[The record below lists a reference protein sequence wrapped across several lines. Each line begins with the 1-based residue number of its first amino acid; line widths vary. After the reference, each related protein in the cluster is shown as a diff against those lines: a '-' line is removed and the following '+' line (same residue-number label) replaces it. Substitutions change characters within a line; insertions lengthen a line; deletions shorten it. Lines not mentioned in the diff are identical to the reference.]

1 MYEKS
6 HSVNYNKESIQ
17 TCTGFDYRLL
27 EEVCNMSTFMRI
39 ALALVIIGA
48 LNWGLIGFFNF
59 DLVASVFGG
68 QNTILAKIVY
78 AIVGLSGLA
87 TIGLLVKSNEEMVVD
102 VDEKVEPHKQF
113 DRIRNVNY
121 NTEFGE
127 ELDLKGKRKK
137 VDRSLEDPKNSKD

>member
-1 MYEKS
+1 M
-6 HSVNYNKESIQ
+6 SV
-17 TCTGFDYRLL
+17 
-27 EEVCNMSTFMRI
+27 FMRI

-48 LNWGLIGFFNF
+48 LNWGMIGFFNF

-68 QNTILAKIVY
+68 QDTILAKIVY
-78 AIVGLSGLA
+78 AVVGLSGLVA
-87 TIGLLVKSNEEMVVD
+87 IGLLVKTNEEIVVD

-127 ELDLKGKRKK
+127 ELDLKRKRKK
-137 VDRSLEDPKNSKD
+137 VDQSFEDPKD

>member
-1 MYEKS
+1 M
-6 HSVNYNKESIQ
+6 SV
-17 TCTGFDYRLL
+17 
-27 EEVCNMSTFMRI
+27 FMRI
-39 ALALVIIGA
+39 ALTLVIIGA
-48 LNWGLIGFFNF
+48 LNWGMIGFFNF

-87 TIGLLVKSNEEMVVD
+87 TIGLLVKSNEEIID
-102 VDEKVEPHKQF
+102 EVDEKVEPHKQF

-127 ELDLKGKRKK
+127 ELDMIEKRKK
-137 VDRSLEDPKNSKD
+137 VDRSRKDSKE

>member
-1 MYEKS
+1 M
-6 HSVNYNKESIQ
+6 SV
-17 TCTGFDYRLL
+17 
-27 EEVCNMSTFMRI
+27 FMRI

-48 LNWGLIGFFNF
+48 LNWGMIGFFNF

-68 QNTILAKIVY
+68 QDTFLAKIVY
-78 AIVGLSGLA
+78 AVVGLSGLVA
-87 TIGLLVKSNEEMVVD
+87 IGLLVKTNEEIVVD

-127 ELDLKGKRKK
+127 ELDLKRKRKK
-137 VDRSLEDPKNSKD
+137 VDQSFEDPKD

>member
-1 MYEKS
+1 M
-6 HSVNYNKESIQ
+6 SV
-17 TCTGFDYRLL
+17 
-27 EEVCNMSTFMRI
+27 FMRI
-39 ALALVIIGA
+39 ALTLVIIGA

-87 TIGLLVKSNEEMVVD
+87 AIGLLVKSNEEIIED
-102 VDEKVEPHKQF
+102 VDERVEPHKHF

-127 ELDLKGKRKK
+127 DLDMMGKNKK
-137 VDRSLEDPKNSKD
+137 VDRSRKEPKE

>member
-1 MYEKS
+1 M
-6 HSVNYNKESIQ
+6 SV
-17 TCTGFDYRLL
+17 
-27 EEVCNMSTFMRI
+27 FMRI
-39 ALALVIIGA
+39 ALTLVIIGA

-68 QNTILAKIVY
+68 QDTILAKIVY

-87 TIGLLVKSNEEMVVD
+87 AIGLLVKSNEEIIVD
-102 VDEKVEPHKQF
+102 EDEKVEPHKQF

-127 ELDLKGKRKK
+127 ELDMMKKRKK
-137 VDRSLEDPKNSKD
+137 VDRSLKDPKE